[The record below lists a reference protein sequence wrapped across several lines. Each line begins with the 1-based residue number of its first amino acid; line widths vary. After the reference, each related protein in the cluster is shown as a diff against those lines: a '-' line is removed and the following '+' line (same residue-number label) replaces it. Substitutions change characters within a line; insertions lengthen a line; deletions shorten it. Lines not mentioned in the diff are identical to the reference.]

1 MNTYELP
8 GTGWTVS
15 RLAYGCGAIGGS
27 WDTTSLDDTWRAKAF
42 AILDTALDVGI
53 NFFDHADVYTF
64 GKSEQVFGEY
74 LNANPG
80 LRDSI
85 YIQSKCGLRFDNT
98 PSKGDPM
105 RYDFSYEH
113 IMASVDGIL
122 KRLCIDY
129 LDAMLL
135 HRPDALME
143 PEEVARAFD
152 ELERAGKVR
161 RFGVSNHTVM
171 QIELLRRSVRQPLVA
186 NQLEMSL
193 PQPALVAEGVFA
205 NQERGR
211 STALASGILDYCR
224 LHDMQVQAWSP
235 LGGGDFNKARAPGE
249 VHPKQALIDVVKAV
263 ADARGCSA
271 QAIML
276 AWLLRHPAKVQP
288 ILGTLTPE
296 RLREAVKADDIE
308 LSREEWYGLFDAA
321 IGGKVP

>member
-8 GTGWTVS
+8 GTEWTVS

-27 WDTTSLDDTWRAKAF
+27 WDATPLDGPWRAKAF
-42 AILDTALDVGI
+42 AILDTALEVGI

-74 LNANPG
+74 LAANPG
-80 LRDSI
+80 LRDAI

-98 PSKGDPM
+98 PAKGDPM

-122 KRLCIDY
+122 KRLRIGY
-129 LDAMLL
+129 LDSLLL

-152 ELERAGKVR
+152 DLERAGKVR
-161 RFGVSNHTVM
+161 RFGVSNHPVM
-171 QIELLRRSVRQPLVA
+171 QIELLRRTVRQPLVA

-193 PQPALVAEGVFA
+193 PQPALVSAGVFA
-205 NQERGR
+205 NQDRGQ
-211 STALASGILDYCR
+211 STALAAGILDYSR
-224 LHDMQVQAWSP
+224 LHGMQVQAWSP
-235 LGGGDFNKARAPGE
+235 LGGGGFNKARAPGE
-249 VHPKQALIDVVKAV
+249 MHPKQALIDATETV
-263 ADARGCSA
+263 AKARGCST

-288 ILGTLTPE
+288 IIGTLTPE